1 MPPRRDDRSPTR
13 RSLDVLDAFTDAQ
26 PVLTLSQIARNADLP
41 LPTAHRLVAELLAW
55 GALERDEGGGLQI
68 GLHLWEIAALAPRA
82 LGLREVAMP
91 FIEDLYEATHQN
103 VSLAAL
109 DGTEALY
116 LERVSGREAVGIL
129 AKVGSRWPL
138 HATGVGLVLLA
149 HASAEFQERI
159 LTAPLQRFTAKTIAD
174 QGELRAMLAEIRRTG
189 VAISDRQITLDA
201 ISVAAPIHDRT
212 GRVIAAVSLVL
223 PSAQTAYGQYVPLV
237 RTSAR
242 GISRALGWAFPSNRR
257 PTPP

>member
-1 MPPRRDDRSPTR
+1 MPPRKDDRSPTR
-13 RSLDVLDAFTDAQ
+13 RSLDILDAFSEAQ
-26 PVLTLSQIARNADLP
+26 PVLTLSQIARITDLP
-41 LPTAHRLVAELLAW
+41 LPTTHRLVAELLSW
-55 GALERDEGGGLQI
+55 GALERDDVGGLQI

-103 VSLAAL
+103 VSLAAR
-109 DGTEALY
+109 DGSEVLY
-116 LERVSGREAVGIL
+116 LERVSGREAVGIR

-149 HASAEFQERI
+149 HAPFDVQDQI
-159 LTAPLQRFTAKTIAD
+159 LAAPLQRFTAKTIGD
-174 QGELRAMLAEIRRTG
+174 PGELRAVLAEVRRTG

-201 ISVAAPIHDRT
+201 LSVAAPILDRS
-212 GRVIAAVSLVL
+212 GRVIAAISLVL
-223 PSAQTAYGQYVPLV
+223 PTAQTTAGQYVPLV

-242 GISRALGWAFPSNRR
+242 GISRALGWGFPHS
-257 PTPP
+257 T

>member
-1 MPPRRDDRSPTR
+1 MPRRKDDRSPSR
-13 RSLDVLDAFTDAQ
+13 RSLDILDAFSEAQ
-26 PVLTLSQIARNADLP
+26 PVLTLSQIARISDLP

-55 GALERDEGGGLQI
+55 GALERDDSGALQI

-82 LGLREVAMP
+82 LGLREIAMP

-103 VSLAAL
+103 VSLAARE
-109 DGTEALY
+109 GSEVLY

-149 HASAEFQERI
+149 FAPIELQEQI
-159 LTAPLQRFTAKTIAD
+159 LAAPLQRFTPKTIGD
-174 QGELRAMLAEIRRTG
+174 QGELRARLAEIRRTG
-189 VAISDRQITLDA
+189 VAISDGQITLDA

-212 GRVIAAVSLVL
+212 GRVIAAISLVL
-223 PSAQTAYGQYVPLV
+223 PSAETSQGQYVPLV

-242 GISRALGWAFPSNRR
+242 GISRALGWGFASSNRS
-257 PTPP
+257 

>member
-1 MPPRRDDRSPTR
+1 MPRRKDDRSPSR
-13 RSLDVLDAFTDAQ
+13 RSLDILDAFSEAQ
-26 PVLTLSQIARNADLP
+26 PLLTLSQIARISDLP

-55 GALERDEGGGLQI
+55 GALERADTGALQI

-103 VSLAAL
+103 VSLGAR
-109 DGTEALY
+109 DGSEVIY

-149 HASAEFQERI
+149 YAPIEVQDQI
-159 LTAPLQRFTAKTIAD
+159 LAAPLQRFTPKTIGD
-174 QGELRAMLAEIRRTG
+174 QGELRARLAEIRRTG

-201 ISVAAPIHDRT
+201 ISVAAPIHDRN
-212 GRVIAAVSLVL
+212 GRVIAAISLVL
-223 PSAQTAYGQYVPLV
+223 PSAETSQGQYVPLV
-237 RTSAR
+237 QTSAR
-242 GISRALGWAFPSNRR
+242 GISRALGWGFPSSNRS
-257 PTPP
+257 

>member
-1 MPPRRDDRSPTR
+1 MPRRSDDRSPTR
-13 RSLDVLDAFTDAQ
+13 RSLDILGAFSEAQ
-26 PVLTLSQIARNADLP
+26 PVLTLSQIARLTALP
-41 LPTAHRLVAELLAW
+41 LPTAHRLVAELLTW
-55 GALERDEGGGLQI
+55 GALERDESGALQI

-103 VSLAAL
+103 VSLAAR
-109 DGTEALY
+109 DGSEAVY
-116 LERVSGREAVGIL
+116 LERVSGREAVIIL

-149 HASAEFQERI
+149 YAPIEVQDRVLA
-159 LTAPLQRFTAKTIAD
+159 APLQRFTTKTISDHA
-174 QGELRAMLAEIRRTG
+174 ELRAALAEIRRTG
-189 VAISDRQITLDA
+189 VAISDGQITLNA

-212 GRVIAAVSLVL
+212 GRVIAAISLVL
-223 PSAQTAYGQYVPLV
+223 PNAQTTPGQYVPLV

-242 GISRALGWAFPSNRR
+242 GISRALGWGFPLNNRG
-257 PTPP
+257 

>member
-1 MPPRRDDRSPTR
+1 
-13 RSLDVLDAFTDAQ
+13 LDILDAFSEAQ
-26 PVLTLSQIARNADLP
+26 PLLTLSQIARISDLP

-55 GALERDEGGGLQI
+55 GALERDDTGTLQI

-103 VSLAAL
+103 VSLGAR
-109 DGTEALY
+109 DGSEVIY

-149 HASAEFQERI
+149 YAPIEVQDQI
-159 LTAPLQRFTAKTIAD
+159 LAAPLQRFTPKTIGD
-174 QGELRAMLAEIRRTG
+174 QGELRARLAEIRRTG

-201 ISVAAPIHDRT
+201 ISVAAPIHDRN
-212 GRVIAAVSLVL
+212 GRVIAAISLVL
-223 PSAQTAYGQYVPLV
+223 PSAETSQGQYVPLV

-242 GISRALGWAFPSNRR
+242 GISRALGWGFPSSNRS
-257 PTPP
+257 

>member
-1 MPPRRDDRSPTR
+1 MPRRKDDRSPSR
-13 RSLDVLDAFTDAQ
+13 RSLDILDAFTEAQ
-26 PVLTLSQIARNADLP
+26 PVLTLSQIARISDLP

-55 GALERDEGGGLQI
+55 GALERDDSGALQI

-82 LGLREVAMP
+82 LGLREIAMP

-103 VSLAAL
+103 VSLAARE
-109 DGTEALY
+109 GSEVLY

-149 HASAEFQERI
+149 FAPIELQEQV
-159 LTAPLQRFTAKTIAD
+159 LATPLQRFTPKTIGD
-174 QGELRAMLAEIRRTG
+174 QGELRATLAEIRRTG

-201 ISVAAPIHDRT
+201 ISVAAPIHDRN
-212 GRVIAAVSLVL
+212 GRVVAAISLVL
-223 PSAQTAYGQYVPLV
+223 PSAETSQGQYVPLV

-242 GISRALGWAFPSNRR
+242 GISRALGWGFASSNRS
-257 PTPP
+257 